1 MADKCQRSQKS
12 GVDLEQTVN
21 RLFKNR
27 LEQTT
32 AEHQATAKTHPVYR
46 PTKRLR
52 RDADSLLRETAYV
65 LHLVRTVREQIV
77 SV

>member
-1 MADKCQRSQKS
+1 
-12 GVDLEQTVN
+12 VN
-21 RLFKNR
+21 RPFKNR

-32 AEHQATAKTHPVYR
+32 TDIHQATAKTHPVYR

-52 RDADSLLRETAYV
+52 QDADALLREMGYV
-65 LHLVRTVREQIV
+65 LHLVRTVRKQIV